1 MNKNNIQAA
10 AFFMLISVTGFS
22 LMDLSVKWTTATY
35 PIGEVIFFRMIFGL
49 IPLFLVVPKDRW
61 RNLLATKKPGL
72 HFVRGFAGTA
82 ALIAV
87 YASLHYLPLAQTV
100 SLTFAS
106 PIFSTILSIVVLHEV
121 VRMRRWAAIILGFIG
136 VCVLINPFSA
146 EFSIYM
152 LLPLIFCFF
161 FGIVSISIRKL
172 SETEPTYLVALYF
185 TIFGTIASLL
195 TIPFFGDWQLPA
207 SSFDFLI
214 LSCVGIF
221 GGIGNLAL
229 TSAFKNAE
237 VSIVTPLKYIGL
249 IYAMIFGYLIWGE
262 VPTWNTYLGAVL
274 IVLSSIVII
283 RREVI
288 LNKNIQPETLAVNR

>member
-1 MNKNNIQAA
+1 M
-10 AFFMLISVTGFS
+10 
-22 LMDLSVKWTTATY
+22 
-35 PIGEVIFFRMIFGL
+35 
-49 IPLFLVVPKDRW
+49 
-61 RNLLATKKPGL
+61 
-72 HFVRGFAGTA
+72 
-82 ALIAV
+82 
-87 YASLHYLPLAQTV
+87 
-100 SLTFAS
+100 
-106 PIFSTILSIVVLHEV
+106 
-121 VRMRRWAAIILGFIG
+121 
-136 VCVLINPFSA
+136 
-146 EFSIYM
+146 
-152 LLPLIFCFF
+152 
-161 FGIVSISIRKL
+161 
-172 SETEPTYLVALYF
+172 
-185 TIFGTIASLL
+185 
-195 TIPFFGDWQLPA
+195 
-207 SSFDFLI
+207 I